1 MGCCFY
7 LFEIENNSKKIFV
20 TNLLYNFTKTY
31 NIFIENIIIFRY
43 IHYKRLCAFLSK
55 TMDYKETLDY
65 ISSINWKGSVLGL
78 ERINLLMEK
87 LGNPQKELKFI
98 HIAGTNG
105 KGSTAAFLSSVLVK
119 AGYKTGLF
127 TSPYIEVFNERMQI
141 NNENISDEELAEITS
156 YIRPFADSMEDKPT
170 EFELNTAISLVY
182 FAKNKC
188 DIVVFEVGMGGSLD
202 STNVID
208 TPEVA
213 VITAIGLDHTEELG
227 DTIEKIA
234 YTKSGIIKEG
244 TSVVVY
250 DQAESVKEVIKNR
263 CNEVNAK
270 MYVSEPSS
278 VVYKSVDIDALHF
291 SYKEFDEL
299 TIPLIGNYQLLN
311 VAVALK
317 VIEVLKELGWNI
329 SNDQIIDGLKNTKW
343 PGRFE
348 VLKKDPVFIVD
359 GAHNPHGIK
368 ATSQSIKAVFDEQLK
383 KGEKLSFIFGVMV
396 DKDYMDML
404 SQIIPMAKE
413 FYCVTP
419 DNPRAFQA
427 NELANIIEKMG
438 VKAEAFES
446 IDKAIDS
453 ALSCG
458 NNCIALGS
466 LYMIGDIKKYI
477 KNKN

>member
-1 MGCCFY
+1 
-7 LFEIENNSKKIFV
+7 
-20 TNLLYNFTKTY
+20 
-31 NIFIENIIIFRY
+31 
-43 IHYKRLCAFLSK
+43 
-55 TMDYKETLDY
+55 MDYKETLDY

-78 ERINLLMEK
+78 ERISLLMEK
-87 LGNPQKELKFI
+87 LGNPQKNLKFI

-105 KGSTAAFLSSVLVK
+105 KGSTAAFLSSILVK
-119 AGYKTGLF
+119 AGYNTGLF

-156 YIRPFADSMEDKPT
+156 YIRPFADAMEDKPT

-188 DIVVFEVGMGGSLD
+188 DIVVFEVGMGGALD

-208 TPEVA
+208 SPEVA

-234 YTKSGIIKEG
+234 ETKSGIIKEG

-250 DQAESVKEVIKNR
+250 DQAESVKEVINNR
-263 CNEVNAK
+263 CKEVNAK
-270 MYVSEPSS
+270 MYISEPDK
-278 VVYKSVDIDALHF
+278 VIFRDVDIDALHF
-291 SYKEFDEL
+291 SYKDFDEL
-299 TIPLIGNYQLLN
+299 TIPLIGSYQLNN

-317 VIEVLKELGWNI
+317 VTEVLIEKGWNI
-329 SNDQIIDGLKNTKW
+329 SDENIIEGLKETKW

-348 VLKKDPVFIVD
+348 VLRKNPAFIVD

-368 ATSQSIKAVFDEQLK
+368 ATSESIKAVFDEQIK
-383 KGEKLSFIFGVMV
+383 KSDKLTFIFGVMA

-404 SQIIPMAKE
+404 SQITPMAKE
-413 FYCVTP
+413 FLCVTP
-419 DNPRAFQA
+419 DNPRALKA
-427 NELANIIEKMG
+427 DELAKIIEGMG
-438 VKAEAFES
+438 VKATAFES
-446 IDKAIDS
+446 IDEAIDR
-453 ALSCG
+453 ALNCG